1 MCFIYWKYSGEIYE
15 VSLSSR
21 NLEDFFGENYEE
33 ASKIFGCLELEYD
46 EFKFYNFKKLKI
58 EDINGEKLLKAKDEN
73 MLKSLRTLI

>member
-15 VSLSSR
+15 ASLSSR
-21 NLEDFFGENYEE
+21 NLEDFFGENYIE

-58 EDINGEKLLKAKDEN
+58 ENRNGKVILKARDEN
-73 MLKSLRTLI
+73 MIKALKTLI